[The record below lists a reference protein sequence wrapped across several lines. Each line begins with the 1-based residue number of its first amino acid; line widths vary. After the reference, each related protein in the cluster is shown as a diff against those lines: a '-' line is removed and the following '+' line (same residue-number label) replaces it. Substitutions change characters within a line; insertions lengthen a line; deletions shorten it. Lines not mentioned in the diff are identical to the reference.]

1 MHSYRNV
8 KNVQKCIL
16 ELSDCAFYYSKSY
29 IVVLKQKHLNL
40 YIILVL
46 NVSEGKA
53 TILKMFVPLGK
64 EEHLLLLSEIDFICC
79 DYMSLVTR

>member
-1 MHSYRNV
+1 M
-8 KNVQKCIL
+8 
-16 ELSDCAFYYSKSY
+16 
-29 IVVLKQKHLNL
+29 LKQKHLNL

-53 TILKMFVPLGK
+53 IILKMFVPLGK
-64 EEHLLLLSEIDFICC
+64 EEPLLLLSAIDFICC